1 MLTVLSMLG
10 GKAIGK
16 YVIIAAAIAAVAF
29 GIWTAVQSYNTALAR
44 AATIQAKLL
53 QANEATEAA
62 NENTN
67 RMAGMLAAERDRTR
81 AAQQL
86 ARARAKRANAT
97 SVALTHIL
105 NTAGS
110 PAVAKFE
117 RMLVEQLERGQGY
130 KFDSNTSPD
139 TASKASVPA
148 PFLPFACFD
157 KQTARAMIH
166 NAMVAADY
174 IDDVELAAKPNGVPN
189 KAKEDKRKIND

>member
-1 MLTVLSMLG
+1 MLG
-10 GKAIGK
+10 GRSIGK

-29 GIWTAVQSYNTALAR
+29 GIWTAVHSYNKAIADNARKSLQLKQSYKEVR
-44 AATIQAKLL
+44 QS
-53 QANEATEAA
+53 NEDKKQL
-62 NENTN
+62 
-67 RMAGMLAAERDRTR
+67 AGMLAAERDRTR

-86 ARARAKRANAT
+86 ARARARRANAT

-148 PFLPFACFD
+148 PFIPFACFD
-157 KQTARAMIH
+157 KTTARAMIH

-174 IDDVELAAKPNGVPN
+174 IDDVELAAKPNGVQN
-189 KAKEDKRKIND
+189 KAKEDKRKINN

>member
-1 MLTVLSMLG
+1 MLG
-10 GKAIGK
+10 GKTIGK

-29 GIWTAVQSYNTALAR
+29 GIWTAVQSYNKAIADNAR
-44 AATIQAKLL
+44 KSL
-53 QANEATEAA
+53 QLEQSYEQVRQSNEDKKQL
-62 NENTN
+62 
-67 RMAGMLAAERDRTR
+67 AGMLAAERDRTR

-130 KFDSNTSPD
+130 KFDSDTSPD
-139 TASKASVPA
+139 TTRAASVPA
-148 PFLPFACFD
+148 PFIPFACFD

-166 NAMVAADY
+166 NAMVVADY
-174 IDDVELAAKPNGVPN
+174 IDDVESAAKPNGVPN
-189 KAKEDKRKIND
+189 KTKEDKRKINN